1 MRAPSERAL
10 CWFAAGA
17 VALVHLV
24 ANPHY
29 GFFRDELYFIIC
41 GFHPQFGYV
50 DQPPVVPLIA
60 AATQLFGHSL
70 FLLRAV
76 PALFAAAGAYVT
88 CALVL
93 EFGGSLFAQALAA
106 AVYIFA
112 IVLLAFGM
120 KVGPDEVGLWL
131 WPLLALFVVRI
142 TKGANPRLWLGA
154 GAIAGVCLESKYSV
168 LFFLA
173 ALLTGLLLTSQRRSL
188 WSWWALGGAGVAAAI
203 ALPNFL
209 WQWHYGFPMWELLKN
224 GQSGKNLVVG
234 PIMYLLQEVLITN
247 LFLAPVWIVGFFWL
261 LAKPQFRFLGYTY
274 ALLIALMIVFHGK
287 HYYPADVYP
296 IVIAAGA
303 VPVESW
309 TRRFVAVRAA
319 IAAYVVIFGLLFVPL
334 ELPVLS
340 LNSLLAYQS
349 DVLARIFPTLRGA
362 TETEHGR
369 HAVLPDDFADMQG
382 WPQMAALVAR
392 EYELLPPKLRVQ
404 AVVVAG
410 NYGEA
415 AAINFFQPSV
425 PVISGHNQYW
435 LWGYGRANGNVVLD
449 ASRGADCGASAH
461 IFQHARQLA
470 VLKNPLA
477 ISFEQNFRIMLCTG
491 IRMPLA
497 KLWPSLK
504 TYE

>member
-1 MRAPSERAL
+1 MRAASTDAL
-10 CWFAAGA
+10 RWYAAGA

-50 DQPPVVPLIA
+50 DQPPVVPLSA

-70 FLLRAV
+70 FLLRAI
-76 PALFAAAGAYVT
+76 PALLAGAGAYVT

-93 EFGGSLFAQALAA
+93 EFGGAVFAQVLATL
-106 AVYIFA
+106 VYFFA
-112 IVLLAFGM
+112 PVLIAFGM
-120 KVGPDEVGLWL
+120 KVGPDEIGLWL
-131 WPLLALFVVRI
+131 WPLMALLVLRI
-142 TKGANPRLWLGA
+142 ARGADARLWLGV
-154 GAIAGVCLESKYSV
+154 GAIAGLCLESKYSV
-168 LFFLA
+168 LFFLT
-173 ALLTGLLLTSQRRSL
+173 ALVIGLLLTAQRRSL
-188 WSWWALGGAGVAAAI
+188 WSWWALGGCAIAAAI

-234 PIMYLLQEVLITN
+234 PLMYLLQEVLITN
-247 LFLAPVWIVGFFWL
+247 LFLAPVWIIGFFWL
-261 LAKPQFRFLGYTY
+261 LAKPQFRFLGYAY
-274 ALLIALMIVFHGK
+274 AVLIGLMIVFHGK

-303 VPVESW
+303 VPIESW
-309 TRRFVAVRAA
+309 TKRLGGVRAV
-319 IAAYVVIFGLLFVPL
+319 IAAYAVIFGLLFIPL

-340 LNSLLAYQS
+340 LSSLLAYQN
-349 DVLARIFPTLRGA
+349 DVLARMFPTLQGA

-369 HAVLPDDFADMQG
+369 HAALPDDFADMQG
-382 WPQMAALVAR
+382 WPQLAALVAR
-392 EYELLPPKLRVQ
+392 EYKLLPPKLRAQ

-415 AAINFFQPSV
+415 AAINFFQPGV
-425 PVISGHNQYW
+425 PVVSGHNQYW
-435 LWGYGRANGNVVLD
+435 LWGYGKASGNVVLD
-449 ASRGADCGASAH
+449 ASRSADCGASEH
-461 IFQHARQLA
+461 IFDHTRQLA

-497 KLWPSLK
+497 KLWPELK